1 VINGGD
7 FLFSPSILKNTKDKF
22 YYSTSIGVNRP
33 EIIFSYE
40 DGSIKSSSRKI
51 DPRVTINYVEGTGNA
66 ISATSVFADNLSITN
81 RKMRQENYNNSDF
94 SRVSTLQDTVDGIT
108 ENKGN
113 GVTTYDVKLNNT
125 YQFGTFDIGDY
136 VRVRIES
143 KYTGGRYELDQLMQV
158 LKIQVTLEETG
169 FENIAITI
177 GDKKTFKKDSFVGY
191 IKSLDNRIATKEKQ

>member
-1 VINGGD
+1 
-7 FLFSPSILKNTKDKF
+7 
-22 YYSTSIGVNRP
+22 
-33 EIIFSYE
+33 
-40 DGSIKSSSRKI
+40 
-51 DPRVTINYVEGTGNA
+51 
-66 ISATSVFADNLSITN
+66 
-81 RKMRQENYNNSDF
+81 MRQENYNNSDF